1 MHQWGSGKLGIL
13 LDPRLRF
20 ITYLTFNNYLCYQF
34 FVRLICGED
43 PCRPPL
49 LCGALR
55 GLVFAATILTLISLL
70 TCWSMD

>member
-34 FVRLICGED
+34 FVRLICGPSAE
-43 PCRPPL
+43 L
-49 LCGALR
+49 HLA
-55 GLVFAATILTLISLL
+55 
-70 TCWSMD
+70 